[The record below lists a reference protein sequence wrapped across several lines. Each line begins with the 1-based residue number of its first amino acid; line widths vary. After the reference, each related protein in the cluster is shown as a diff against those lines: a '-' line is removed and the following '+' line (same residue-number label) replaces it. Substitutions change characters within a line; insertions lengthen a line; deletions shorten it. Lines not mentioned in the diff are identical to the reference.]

1 MNIQALRR
9 LILRLTVMVG
19 GEAMQSAFHLALNL
33 ALLHSVSARDYGI
46 FALVMVAG
54 GIGLTYIRALT
65 ALPASICIA
74 GSRNVSAASAYEVSF
89 GSAATLLSALLGLI
103 VAGVLEGWLEEGAV
117 SGGAFVALWALRA
130 HIRMVFFARHRQ
142 MLVSA
147 SDLLFT
153 LSGAAGTAW
162 VVWDGT
168 HILQHTFLM
177 MTMAN
182 ALGIAAMLAFGHR
195 PVRFSTGAHV
205 WRRYKRLWRDL
216 RWSLLSVTITNLQ
229 GQGMALLVAA
239 MAGPAAYAP
248 IAAALL
254 NFVPLRIVSTAFAN
268 MMHPEMTTLMAQR
281 QFEKVGRLLRHW
293 PPLLAALGILYGVA
307 VLIALP
313 FIRPESLEDTNFLKI
328 SLMAWA
334 VGGLPMLYVMPRVWL
349 EIAQDYRSIA
359 LLSAIAATLGMVMV
373 LVLLLTV
380 SSSWA
385 LLGGALS
392 EVVVLIGSW
401 AIVRPRQRAAERQ
414 AAAS

>member
-1 MNIQALRR
+1 MNFYALRR

-33 ALLHSVSARDYGI
+33 VLLHSVSARDYGI
-46 FALVMVAG
+46 FALAMVAG

-74 GSRNVSAASAYEVSF
+74 GSRRTGAANAYEVSF
-89 GSAATLLSALLGLI
+89 GTAAALLSALFGVV
-103 VAGVLEGWLEEGAV
+103 VAIVLEGWLDEGAV

-130 HIRMVFFARHRQ
+130 HIRMVFFARNRQ

-162 VVWDGT
+162 VVWDDT
-168 HILQHTFLM
+168 HILQHTFLV
-177 MTMAN
+177 MTLAN
-182 ALGIAAMLAFGHR
+182 ALGIAAMLVLGRR
-195 PVRFSTGAHV
+195 PVRLGAGAHL
-205 WRRYKRLWRDL
+205 WRRYRRLWRDL
-216 RWSLLSVTITNLQ
+216 KWSLLSVTITNLQ

-239 MAGPAAYAP
+239 IAGPAAYAP
-248 IAAALL
+248 IAAALV

-268 MMHPEMTTLMAQR
+268 MMHPEMTALMARR
-281 QFEKVGRLLRHW
+281 QFARIGRLLRYW
-293 PPLLAALGILYGVA
+293 PPLLAVLGVLYGLA
-307 VLIALP
+307 VMIALP
-313 FIRPESLEDTNFLKI
+313 FIRPDSLGDTGFFHV
-328 SLMAWA
+328 SLMAWV

-359 LLSAIAATLGMVMV
+359 ILSAIAAVLGMLMV
-373 LVLLLTV
+373 LALLLTV
-380 SSSWA
+380 PSSWA

-401 AIVRPRQRAAERQ
+401 AIVRPRQKAAEREERGG
-414 AAAS
+414 